1 MEEKRRAKL
10 NYMSINRAEHLKQ
23 LIIDTLDSLDQ
34 DFLALLRYRR
44 IIIKLLDQAK
54 KDADAK
60 PVEEADVSEDS

>member
-10 NYMSINRAEHLKQ
+10 NYMSIGTAGHLKQ

-44 IIIKLLDQAK
+44 IIVKLLDQEK
-54 KDADAK
+54 KDSDSK